1 MKDTRLKICA
11 IVLSGLGITVLQAQE
26 TIPASGGNASGS
38 GTCYFNYSNVNSADI
53 GFSGVMIMKITEI
66 AQ

>member
-1 MKDTRLKICA
+1 MKYTRFKICA
-11 IVLSGLGITVLQAQE
+11 MVLSGLGITAMQAQE

-38 GTCYFNYSNVNSADI
+38 GTCYFNYSSVNSADI